1 MASGTKLLESQLS
14 EYEHKARAVCIGVN
28 HLALD
33 TERIQQDE
41 LLQKV
46 KKLEQEL
53 KDSASQKSGLPQ
65 RATELRS
72 DIKSNSAALRYLET
86 ISRLERSFTV
96 LTENVSETSVQLSSP
111 KALTESVYVK
121 KDLGGNV
128 QSCWNYVSNLSRLT
142 QVHIRNAA
150 EYQQFHHAVNE
161 VEAKLSRRIKMT
173 HPDHA
178 RPLEEDITGAHV
190 LANELRDHLNHF
202 IHLWNR
208 TGQLLEESRRVVPVH
223 LRLGGVNNGL
233 STNTE
238 VPSVVM
244 ARALLSLA
252 GPNYEL
258 AEGEEVRIVSNTD
271 DPHFWKV
278 QTSSGIVEV
287 PSVCLWISDPD
298 LGAVKR
304 AITAREK
311 CVESWELA
319 VDRMRERLRT
329 YYTRMLSHMAENGDV
344 YYSSKN
350 VMQHFLDD
358 LDLLYPPSD
367 TSAVELKHALNR
379 FQDKLQLVERG
390 RQPRDAFVL
399 REQDI
404 VSMHSPL
411 LRLRDHENQM
421 RSLNVQ
427 AQFIGQHMAH
437 YLREI
442 DADRRRMDD
451 ELKRMTSL
459 QRDHQTQLEHLISR
473 VRRWSSRYDRGHPKF
488 DSQESGT
495 SSSVRSSTRSDVTWH
510 GEAAS
515 RVRRDVMDAI
525 TQIGVETE
533 NAASQTH
540 QLEMTTEVT
549 EYRAARPLKE
559 SICQIGQITSVQL
572 IQTDNLQAPPP
583 PQKRDLF
590 QAITQTGT
598 VQADASLQTDM
609 LETSWVGVEQART
622 QQALPTQV
630 GDAVCQVG
638 YIQSTSHTQTEPWLG
653 TVVSGAGGQH
663 AVGLQTSAAQPA
675 RDAICQIGTVTSS
688 ASIQTVDLALKPTRS
703 VSEQFVASSMQPRPV
718 SDVICQIGS
727 LLAVQGTQTPHVET
741 SRFHA
746 NTQTGVITTEF
757 EVQADLFLERPRQ
770 VSTLAAACQ
779 VGVLQQPAEV
789 QVSLLT
795 PRPSVLDAICQIG
808 LLQQS
813 VATQVQLPTGR
824 HFDVA
829 TQLGFLTMEQQ
840 LQTEMLEEIPM
851 VEVIQQQQQRV
862 FTTTANVET
871 QVGVL
876 SHNQATQ
883 FAGPIGKP
891 STSMACQTDLG
902 PVKDTT
908 IQHLGKFYVDSYNVE
923 SQTGVIT
930 NNWATQTEDRM
941 IETKLMPVVSAP
953 PPKSYAYVAQTS
965 EQRRPKL
972 YEFALQTPQE
982 LKPKPRSKSY
992 DVLTQVG
999 IAKESRSTQ
1008 VEKSHKDYDVGSQVG
1023 IISQSKSTQ
1032 TTEYSAVAPDTFEV
1046 ELQTGVV
1053 TMSRDTQTRIDYQ
1066 KRVQVEDANVGTDI
1080 RVRGRDATIAT
1091 EEQLVMEPVIVQQ
1104 AFRPATPKEEFG
1116 QQVEILSTRFD
1127 VETQSGVVM
1136 QADSTQT
1143 TVMAESVAKVS
1154 ATKYDVEMQS
1164 GVVTQPHGTQT
1175 EAKFSATIPMDDASV
1190 QHTQLK
1196 PAENKKFQV
1205 TINPLAYDT
1214 IIESEQQILVDTVT
1228 PVKQIIPEVPKTEA
1242 GIQTVTKSRYDV
1254 ELQSG
1259 IITHPHSTQTDMRL
1273 KPAIPMSDVSMQ
1285 YGKTPH
1291 VGYDRLLETEPQLH
1305 VDVVAPIQQVRE
1317 VIQTDD
1323 FCAQASLAPSRY
1335 DVEIQSGT
1343 VTDVH
1348 GTQTEMKLQPVV
1360 PVDDASVQHATPK
1373 PKPGENKKFQV
1384 NINPAAFDTLLESE
1398 PALGVEL
1405 IVPVQHSIPEVPKSD
1420 IGTQVH
1426 ILPERFEVE
1435 LQSGIVST
1443 IHAVQT
1449 EPQLK
1454 PAVPVDDSSVQHV
1467 CEKPK
1472 AVDDKL
1478 LQVQIGSIG
1487 YDRKVETEHIDVGD
1501 VVTEVAPI
1509 KYNVE
1514 MQSGVVTD
1522 SRSIQ
1527 TDLRLKLDVAV
1538 SDASVQH
1545 EERKPI
1551 GYDTILETE
1560 KPLSL
1565 EVIAPVQH
1573 LRSEPSTSDFGIQ
1586 VAILP
1591 NKFDVELQ
1599 SGIVID
1605 VHGTQTE
1612 VVPIGEVSVQHETL
1626 RQHPGENKKFQ
1637 VNLAP
1642 TPVDAILESEP
1653 QLQVDIVTP
1662 VQQVHPEIPKHVEIQ
1677 VGSTPVTYDVELQ
1690 SGIITEAHSVQ
1701 TDKMRKSPIHTAD
1714 AGVQYVPAQPTPGEN
1729 KKFQVNLSP
1738 SAFDTLVEAKQPQQ
1752 QTVLKN
1758 AVGLQAEVAHMT
1770 TDVQVQSGVITSV
1783 AGVQTDVA
1791 HKPRILTEDVSI
1803 QFTEKRPI
1811 GKENQTSVKPTTR
1824 DETTQSEDPLHI
1836 DVVAPVQREVIPTEN
1851 MGVQAAIV
1859 PTRYDVEMQSGTLM
1873 SVHETQT
1880 EPLLKPV
1887 TPVDDVS
1894 VQYEATRPTAR
1905 DMIVESEKP
1914 LSVEVIAPIQQ
1925 VIPETPKVDMG
1936 IQATI
1941 VPTRYNVEMQSGTVM
1956 SVHETQTEPLLKPVT
1971 PVDDVSV
1978 QYEATRPTACDM
1990 IVESEKPL
1998 SVEVIAPIQ
2007 QVIPETPKVDMGI
2020 QATIVPTRYDVEMQ
2034 SGVVTDVHGIQTDK
2048 VLKPVVPVDD
2058 ASIQYEEDIG
2068 PVGKNKKLQVA
2079 VHPIPHDRML
2089 DSGEPISVDVIAPV
2103 QVAAIPM
2110 AEASLQAIITPTTYD
2125 VECQL
2130 GVKTNSD
2137 STQTDAQEKADTLDV
2152 NIQYKYLP
2160 EVQTSQK
2167 EVQAELKKKFI
2178 DIVIGTGPESRQ
2190 QWKDYQSR
2198 TEEEVKVQV
2207 LPPVQAVIPSEDV
2220 GIQAE
2225 YSPITY
2231 DVELQSGVLTMIHDT
2246 QTDPLTKLLVPTDDA
2261 SVQFTQA
2268 PPKPGSNKKFQ
2279 VMLTP
2284 GGHDTVMS
2292 SDLKTQPDVVVPPMY
2307 DVELQF
2313 GVITAVQQTQT
2324 ELALKPP
2331 VPVDEVNVHYER
2343 AMTVSH
2349 DTVLE
2354 SERPFVAEVVAPVQQ
2369 VIPGIERV
2377 EMGIQTALTPT
2388 RCDVELQSGTVTTVH
2403 GSQTDAFVR
2412 PVVPV
2417 DDVSVQLE
2425 QAVGVAGKN
2434 KKFQVDIQAVPYDR
2448 SVDSGEPIHVDVI
2461 APVQR
2466 MLAQMEDAS
2475 VQAGITPKLSD
2486 VSLQCGTVTNT
2497 CGSQTDE
2504 IEKPVVSVEKSAV
2517 EYRISSPPP
2526 GVNKKLQ
2533 FSAYSEP
2540 QDICVGSDI
2549 PIQVDVNAPVKQLP
2563 ESVAKDTFGVQVVI
2577 SADLYDVETQ
2587 AGHLTNVGSTQT
2599 EAITIPILDEAEVQ
2613 YQAFTITSGL
2623 NKKLQVR
2630 VSPIQVEASVQK
2642 DASPVG
2648 TRSFGAQTAEDSI
2661 DSNVSFVRQAAGQ
2674 DYTTNT
2680 EDILTVVALPM
2691 EQAVRIEPEKSDVST
2706 QCGIRTETSVTQTS
2720 VLSTRTRSVATDEP
2734 LSIEVVA
2741 PVQTVSHEDKTRKY
2755 DVSVQLG
2762 VRTQVALTQ
2771 TEPEFEKQQKVTST
2785 QTEPLTSDAIECA
2798 VTTVAYHETVGPSRN
2813 KKLQVR
2819 TEIPQL
2825 DFSTQT
2831 EPREPLLSDMQTQ
2844 TILRDE
2850 EMTQTTVSYTDTV
2863 RKESQGFRPHPAIPL
2878 VESITEFATP
2888 HRNKKCQ
2895 INLVS
2900 SEGTKP
2906 MTSNKKLQARVIQLD
2921 SECQFESRPVV
2932 SETTQPVP
2940 AVRVE
2945 AEAQAGPIQHNK
2957 KLQASVVL
2965 STDSVAFVPASK
2977 LDASTMTLL
2986 QPGLDVWTQ
2995 IEEPVRIEPEVKVLQ
3010 LAGQFA
3016 TPLDRRDCAMQ
3027 TTLSLTSD
3035 AMVDTVPTKYV
3046 TQIIQAE
3053 AEPTQE
3059 SSIFRT
3065 QLITSFSEKV
3075 EAEPT
3080 KAEVTHVSFSQRPPQ
3095 PIELTSKVEHVA
3107 YVSKTIQLSV
3117 PKADNSLQTD
3127 LMTAGKHSPVQT
3139 RHVRIQKGSSWL
3151 FSRQQDTGI
3160 QVDLTEVGQES
3171 PLYVR
3176 PVQAV
3181 ARSEVVDT
3189 TECYVSSRYGSM
3201 TSPTGSARGSVIGG
3215 RYMRSNVVNWGVQ
3228 CTPHTLTGVTQT
3240 TDLLK
3245 YETGSEISGDAV
3257 SIKED
3262 VKQSKGVATIGV
3274 QTDIEDEYLIKRVVT
3289 TVARRSGIQSYRH
3302 NAPVL
3307 RQLRGRGR
3315 TPLLSSSLPSNLDGQ
3330 FIEDDDEQLAG
3341 VPVTTKKVT
3350 TTYLDGTQKVVREEL
3365 LTEEVQSRARSLDS
3379 RIATHMHLSE
3389 QDMYEA
3395 DVFDLPDETDL
3406 QADAEH
3412 CFNNLLNIWSVPYLL
3427 TRIRR
3432 RGGSL
3437 SVDRDLATS
3446 MGTGRPTRL
3455 VGAKTQYTSTGSLL
3469 LSQTGNT
3476 RTAETQTFGFVGT
3489 NRPPHKNKRIQR
3501 GPSCINWSPSQ
3512 TNVAVVEP
3520 SPPTEES
3527 PPIYASGR
3535 QTRSTQQQQHEQ
3547 TQQVGFTTTYTEVHR
3562 EHSSSFASAV
3572 EDYVCPKCGTH
3583 AHIPQFGTMSTT
3595 QSQSLPI
3602 TQLRNALS
3610 QTRSSGYYTLENAG
3624 LTLPVYIGDEE
3635 LMRINP
3641 NQEVVEHPQVS
3652 VITWCP
3658 GDDIERS
3665 DAGSPSTTH
3674 DEVWVDSPG
3683 KLLEMQVTGV
3693 TVPGTNKVISA
3704 AEAFYRGI
3712 LRVVYWDYTKVDPR
3726 QTSGDMGVAIPLVD
3740 AVLSDAVKLAP
3751 ESRRDKP
3758 SREQTTDDQSTST
3771 LDAHVVWTTP
3781 ERHRTRYLVHS
3792 IRPEVERQ
3800 EVGSRTVSD
3809 AYTVAAAIRAG
3820 YIDRDSGLLVA
3831 RNPPTTGLPS
3841 STMHQY
3847 PYGTEQSSPYDE
3859 QTETLS
3865 VQEAMRR
3872 GILQAELIE
3881 TDSPYQTR
3889 SEGQLRTLPLYSP
3902 QDMPQDMDI

>member
-1 MASGTKLLESQLS
+1 M
-14 EYEHKARAVCIGVN
+14 
-28 HLALD
+28 
-33 TERIQQDE
+33 
-41 LLQKV
+41 
-46 KKLEQEL
+46 
-53 KDSASQKSGLPQ
+53 
-65 RATELRS
+65 
-72 DIKSNSAALRYLET
+72 
-86 ISRLERSFTV
+86 
-96 LTENVSETSVQLSSP
+96 
-111 KALTESVYVK
+111 
-121 KDLGGNV
+121 
-128 QSCWNYVSNLSRLT
+128 
-142 QVHIRNAA
+142 
-150 EYQQFHHAVNE
+150 
-161 VEAKLSRRIKMT
+161 
-173 HPDHA
+173 
-178 RPLEEDITGAHV
+178 
-190 LANELRDHLNHF
+190 
-202 IHLWNR
+202 
-208 TGQLLEESRRVVPVH
+208 
-223 LRLGGVNNGL
+223 
-233 STNTE
+233 
-238 VPSVVM
+238 
-244 ARALLSLA
+244 
-252 GPNYEL
+252 
-258 AEGEEVRIVSNTD
+258 
-271 DPHFWKV
+271 
-278 QTSSGIVEV
+278 
-287 PSVCLWISDPD
+287 
-298 LGAVKR
+298 
-304 AITAREK
+304 
-311 CVESWELA
+311 
-319 VDRMRERLRT
+319 
-329 YYTRMLSHMAENGDV
+329 
-344 YYSSKN
+344 
-350 VMQHFLDD
+350 
-358 LDLLYPPSD
+358 
-367 TSAVELKHALNR
+367 
-379 FQDKLQLVERG
+379 
-390 RQPRDAFVL
+390 
-399 REQDI
+399 
-404 VSMHSPL
+404 
-411 LRLRDHENQM
+411 
-421 RSLNVQ
+421 
-427 AQFIGQHMAH
+427 
-437 YLREI
+437 
-442 DADRRRMDD
+442 
-451 ELKRMTSL
+451 
-459 QRDHQTQLEHLISR
+459 
-473 VRRWSSRYDRGHPKF
+473 
-488 DSQESGT
+488 
-495 SSSVRSSTRSDVTWH
+495 
-510 GEAAS
+510 
-515 RVRRDVMDAI
+515 
-525 TQIGVETE
+525 
-533 NAASQTH
+533 
-540 QLEMTTEVT
+540 
-549 EYRAARPLKE
+549 
-559 SICQIGQITSVQL
+559 
-572 IQTDNLQAPPP
+572 
-583 PQKRDLF
+583 
-590 QAITQTGT
+590 
-598 VQADASLQTDM
+598 
-609 LETSWVGVEQART
+609 
-622 QQALPTQV
+622 
-630 GDAVCQVG
+630 
-638 YIQSTSHTQTEPWLG
+638 
-653 TVVSGAGGQH
+653 
-663 AVGLQTSAAQPA
+663 
-675 RDAICQIGTVTSS
+675 
-688 ASIQTVDLALKPTRS
+688 
-703 VSEQFVASSMQPRPV
+703 
-718 SDVICQIGS
+718 
-727 LLAVQGTQTPHVET
+727 
-741 SRFHA
+741 
-746 NTQTGVITTEF
+746 
-757 EVQADLFLERPRQ
+757 
-770 VSTLAAACQ
+770 
-779 VGVLQQPAEV
+779 
-789 QVSLLT
+789 
-795 PRPSVLDAICQIG
+795 
-808 LLQQS
+808 
-813 VATQVQLPTGR
+813 
-824 HFDVA
+824 
-829 TQLGFLTMEQQ
+829 
-840 LQTEMLEEIPM
+840 
-851 VEVIQQQQQRV
+851 
-862 FTTTANVET
+862 
-871 QVGVL
+871 
-876 SHNQATQ
+876 
-883 FAGPIGKP
+883 
-891 STSMACQTDLG
+891 
-902 PVKDTT
+902 
-908 IQHLGKFYVDSYNVE
+908 
-923 SQTGVIT
+923 
-930 NNWATQTEDRM
+930 
-941 IETKLMPVVSAP
+941 
-953 PPKSYAYVAQTS
+953 
-965 EQRRPKL
+965 
-972 YEFALQTPQE
+972 
-982 LKPKPRSKSY
+982 
-992 DVLTQVG
+992 
-999 IAKESRSTQ
+999 
-1008 VEKSHKDYDVGSQVG
+1008 
-1023 IISQSKSTQ
+1023 
-1032 TTEYSAVAPDTFEV
+1032 
-1046 ELQTGVV
+1046 
-1053 TMSRDTQTRIDYQ
+1053 
-1066 KRVQVEDANVGTDI
+1066 
-1080 RVRGRDATIAT
+1080 
-1091 EEQLVMEPVIVQQ
+1091 
-1104 AFRPATPKEEFG
+1104 
-1116 QQVEILSTRFD
+1116 
-1127 VETQSGVVM
+1127 
-1136 QADSTQT
+1136 
-1143 TVMAESVAKVS
+1143 
-1154 ATKYDVEMQS
+1154 
-1164 GVVTQPHGTQT
+1164 
-1175 EAKFSATIPMDDASV
+1175 
-1190 QHTQLK
+1190 
-1196 PAENKKFQV
+1196 
-1205 TINPLAYDT
+1205 
-1214 IIESEQQILVDTVT
+1214 
-1228 PVKQIIPEVPKTEA
+1228 
-1242 GIQTVTKSRYDV
+1242 
-1254 ELQSG
+1254 
-1259 IITHPHSTQTDMRL
+1259 
-1273 KPAIPMSDVSMQ
+1273 
-1285 YGKTPH
+1285 
-1291 VGYDRLLETEPQLH
+1291 
-1305 VDVVAPIQQVRE
+1305 
-1317 VIQTDD
+1317 
-1323 FCAQASLAPSRY
+1323 
-1335 DVEIQSGT
+1335 QSGT

-1348 GTQTEMKLQPVV
+1348 GTQTEMKVQSVV

-1384 NINPAAFDTLLESE
+1384 NIGPAAFDTLLESE
-1398 PALGVEL
+1398 QPLRVDVIA
-1405 IVPVQHSIPEVPKSD
+1405 PVQQTIPEVPKSD

-1426 ILPERFEVE
+1426 ISPERFDVE

-1454 PAVPVDDSSVQHV
+1454 PVVPVDDSSVQHV

-1472 AVDDKL
+1472 PVDNKL
-1478 LQVQIGSIG
+1478 LQVQIGSMG
-1487 YDRKVETEHIDVGD
+1487 YDKKVETERIDMVD
-1501 VVTEVAPI
+1501 VVAPVVPI
-1509 KYNVE
+1509 KYDVE
-1514 MQSGVVTD
+1514 IQSGVATD
-1522 SRSIQ
+1522 SHSIQ
-1527 TDLRLKLDVAV
+1527 TDLRLKLDVPV

-1545 EERKPI
+1545 EERKPA

-1565 EVIAPVQH
+1565 EVIAPVQQ
-1573 LRSEPSTSDFGIQ
+1573 LRSEPSTNDFGTQ

-1612 VVPIGEVSVQHETL
+1612 IVPVDEVSVQHEAI
-1626 RQHPGENKKFQ
+1626 RRHPGENKKFQ

-1642 TPVDAILESEP
+1642 AAVDAILESEP
-1653 QLQVDIVTP
+1653 QLLVDIIAP
-1662 VQQVHPEIPKHVEIQ
+1662 VQQVHPETPKHVEIQ

-1701 TDKMRKSPIHTAD
+1701 TDEIRKSPIHTVD
-1714 AGVQYVPAQPTPGEN
+1714 AGVQHVPAQPTPGEN

-1758 AVGLQAEVAHMT
+1758 AVGLQAEVVHMT

-1783 AGVQTDVA
+1783 AGVQTDVVD
-1791 HKPRILTEDVSI
+1791 KPRILTEDVSV

-1836 DVVAPVQREVIPTEN
+1836 DVVAPVKREVIPTEN
-1851 MGVQAAIV
+1851 MGVQAVIQ
-1859 PTRYDVEMQSGTLM
+1859 PTRCD
-1873 SVHETQT
+1873 
-1880 EPLLKPV
+1880 
-1887 TPVDDVS
+1887 
-1894 VQYEATRPTAR
+1894 
-1905 DMIVESEKP
+1905 
-1914 LSVEVIAPIQQ
+1914 
-1925 VIPETPKVDMG
+1925 
-1936 IQATI
+1936 
-1941 VPTRYNVEMQSGTVM
+1941 VEMQSGTVM

-1978 QYEATRPTACDM
+1978 QYEAARPTARDM

-1998 SVEVIAPIQ
+1998 SVEVIAPVQ
-2007 QVIPETPKVDMGI
+2007 QVMPKTPQVDMGIQATIVPTRYDVEMQSGVVTDVHGIQTDKVLKPVVPVDDVGVQYEAARPTARDMIVESEKPLSVEVIAPVQQVMPKTPQVDMGIQATIVPTRYDVEMQSGTVMSVHETQTEPLLKPVTPVDDVSVQYEAARPTARDMIVESEKPLSVEVIAPVQQVMPKTPQVDMGIQATIVPTRYDVEMQSGVVTDVHGIQTDKVLKPVVPVDDVGVQYEAARPTARDMIVESEKPLSVEVIAPVQQVMPKTPQVDMGI

-2079 VHPIPHDRML
+2079 LHPIPHDRML
-2089 DSGEPISVDVIAPV
+2089 DSGEPISVDIIAPV

-2110 AEASLQAIITPTTYD
+2110 AEASLQAVITPTTYD

-2130 GVKTNSD
+2130 GVTTKSG
-2137 STQTDAQEKADTLDV
+2137 STQTDAQEKTDTLDV
-2152 NIQYKYLP
+2152 SIQYKYVP

-2190 QWKDYQSR
+2190 QWKDYQSK
-2198 TEEEVKVQV
+2198 TEEELNVQV
-2207 LPPVQAVIPSEDV
+2207 LAPVQAAIPGEDV

-2231 DVELQSGVLTMIHDT
+2231 DVELQSGVLTMIQDT
-2246 QTDPLTKLLVPTDDA
+2246 QTDPLTKLVVPTDDA
-2261 SVQFTQA
+2261 GVQFTQA

-2284 GGHDTVMS
+2284 AGHDTVMS
-2292 SDLKTQPDVVVPPMY
+2292 GDLKTQPDVVAPPMY
-2307 DVELQF
+2307 DVELQS
-2313 GVITAVQQTQT
+2313 GVVTAVRQTQT
-2324 ELALKPP
+2324 DIQTLQPS

-2343 AMTVSH
+2343 AMPVSH
-2349 DTVLE
+2349 DLVLE

-2369 VIPGIERV
+2369 VIPGIETK
-2377 EMGIQTALTPT
+2377 ETGMQTALTPT
-2388 RCDVELQSGTVTTVH
+2388 RYDVELQSGTVTTVH
-2403 GSQTDAFVR
+2403 SSQTEAFVR

-2417 DDVSVQLE
+2417 EDVSVQLE
-2425 QAVGVAGKN
+2425 QAVGPAGKN
-2434 KKFQVDIQAVPYDR
+2434 KKFQVAIQAVPYDR
-2448 SVDSGEPIHVDVI
+2448 SVDSGEPIRLDAI

-2466 MLAQMEDAS
+2466 MLAQVEDAS
-2475 VQAGITPKLSD
+2475 VQASITPKLSD

-2497 CGSQTDE
+2497 CGLQTDE
-2504 IEKPVVSVEKSAV
+2504 MEKPLVSVEESAV
-2517 EYRISSPPP
+2517 EYRISSPPT

-2549 PIQVDVNAPVKQLP
+2549 PIQTDVNAPVKQLP
-2563 ESVAKDTFGVQVVI
+2563 QSVATDSFGVQVVI

-2587 AGHLTNVGSTQT
+2587 AGHVTNAGSTQT
-2599 EAITIPILDEAEVQ
+2599 EAITIPMVDEADVQ

-2642 DASPVG
+2642 DGSPVG
-2648 TRSFGAQTAEDSI
+2648 ATRSFGAQTAEDLV
-2661 DSNVSFVRQAAGQ
+2661 DSKVTFVRRAAGQ

-2691 EQAVRIEPEKSDVST
+2691 EQTVRIEPEKSDVST

-2741 PVQTVSHEDKTRKY
+2741 PVQTVSQEDKTRKY

-2762 VRTQVALTQ
+2762 VKTQVALTQ
-2771 TEPEFEKQQKVTST
+2771 TEPELGRQQKVTST
-2785 QTEPLTSDAIECA
+2785 QTEPLAPDAIECA
-2798 VTTVAYHETVGPSRN
+2798 VTTVAYHETEGSSRN
-2813 KKLQVR
+2813 KKLQVS
-2819 TEIPQL
+2819 TDIPQL

-2831 EPREPLLSDMQTQ
+2831 EPREPILSDMQTQ
-2844 TILRDE
+2844 TIVRDE
-2850 EMTQTTVSYTDTV
+2850 EMTQTTVSYMDSV

-2957 KLQASVVL
+2957 KLQASVVS

-2977 LDASTMTLL
+2977 SDASTMTLP
-2986 QPGLDVWTQ
+2986 QPSFDVWTQ
-2995 IEEPVRIEPEVKVLQ
+2995 IEEPVRMEPEVRELQ

-3035 AMVDTVPTKYV
+3035 AMVDTIPTKYV

-3095 PIELTSKVEHVA
+3095 PIELTPKVEHTA

-3117 PKADNSLQTD
+3117 PRADNSLQTD
-3127 LMTAGKHSPVQT
+3127 LMTASKHSPVQT

-3176 PVQAV
+3176 PVQTA

-3201 TSPTGSARGSVIGG
+3201 TSPTGSARGSVLGG
-3215 RYMRSNVVNWGVQ
+3215 RYMRPNVVSWGVQ

-3289 TVARRSGIQSYRH
+3289 TVARRSAIQSYRH

-3307 RQLRGRGR
+3307 KQLRGRGR

-3406 QADAEH
+3406 QTDAEH

-3437 SVDRDLATS
+3437 SVDRDLGTTV
-3446 MGTGRPTRL
+3446 GTGRPTRL

-3501 GPSCINWSPSQ
+3501 GPSCISWSPSQ
-3512 TNVAVVEP
+3512 TTVAVVEP
-3520 SPPTEES
+3520 SPPTDES
-3527 PPIYASGR
+3527 SPISAPGR
-3535 QTRSTQQQQHEQ
+3535 QTRSTQQQQQQHEQ

-3641 NQEVVEHPQVS
+3641 NQEVVEQPQVS

-3740 AVLSDAVKLAP
+3740 AVLSDAVKLAA

-3758 SREQTTDDQSTST
+3758 SRDQTTDDQSTST

-3820 YIDRDSGLLVA
+3820 YIDRDSGLLVV
-3831 RNPPTTGLPS
+3831 RNPPTTGLSS

-3847 PYGTEQSSPYDE
+3847 PYGTEESSPYDE

>member
-1 MASGTKLLESQLS
+1 MQFEGKRPVAYDRLLES
-14 EYEHKARAVCIGVN
+14 E
-28 HLALD
+28 
-33 TERIQQDE
+33 
-41 LLQKV
+41 
-46 KKLEQEL
+46 
-53 KDSASQKSGLPQ
+53 
-65 RATELRS
+65 
-72 DIKSNSAALRYLET
+72 
-86 ISRLERSFTV
+86 
-96 LTENVSETSVQLSSP
+96 
-111 KALTESVYVK
+111 
-121 KDLGGNV
+121 
-128 QSCWNYVSNLSRLT
+128 
-142 QVHIRNAA
+142 
-150 EYQQFHHAVNE
+150 
-161 VEAKLSRRIKMT
+161 
-173 HPDHA
+173 
-178 RPLEEDITGAHV
+178 RPLHV
-190 LANELRDHLNHF
+190 DVIA
-202 IHLWNR
+202 
-208 TGQLLEESRRVVPVH
+208 PVQQ
-223 LRLGGVNNGL
+223 
-233 STNTE
+233 
-238 VPSVVM
+238 
-244 ARALLSLA
+244 
-252 GPNYEL
+252 
-258 AEGEEVRIVSNTD
+258 VRPETPKD
-271 DPHFWKV
+271 DF
-278 QTSSGIVEV
+278 G
-287 PSVCLWISDPD
+287 
-298 LGAVKR
+298 
-304 AITAREK
+304 
-311 CVESWELA
+311 
-319 VDRMRERLRT
+319 
-329 YYTRMLSHMAENGDV
+329 
-344 YYSSKN
+344 
-350 VMQHFLDD
+350 
-358 LDLLYPPSD
+358 
-367 TSAVELKHALNR
+367 
-379 FQDKLQLVERG
+379 
-390 RQPRDAFVL
+390 
-399 REQDI
+399 
-404 VSMHSPL
+404 
-411 LRLRDHENQM
+411 
-421 RSLNVQ
+421 
-427 AQFIGQHMAH
+427 
-437 YLREI
+437 
-442 DADRRRMDD
+442 
-451 ELKRMTSL
+451 
-459 QRDHQTQLEHLISR
+459 
-473 VRRWSSRYDRGHPKF
+473 
-488 DSQESGT
+488 
-495 SSSVRSSTRSDVTWH
+495 
-510 GEAAS
+510 
-515 RVRRDVMDAI
+515 
-525 TQIGVETE
+525 
-533 NAASQTH
+533 
-540 QLEMTTEVT
+540 
-549 EYRAARPLKE
+549 
-559 SICQIGQITSVQL
+559 
-572 IQTDNLQAPPP
+572 
-583 PQKRDLF
+583 
-590 QAITQTGT
+590 
-598 VQADASLQTDM
+598 VQADI
-609 LETSWVGVEQART
+609 
-622 QQALPTQV
+622 LPK
-630 GDAVCQVG
+630 
-638 YIQSTSHTQTEPWLG
+638 
-653 TVVSGAGGQH
+653 
-663 AVGLQTSAAQPA
+663 
-675 RDAICQIGTVTSS
+675 R
-688 ASIQTVDLALKPTRS
+688 
-703 VSEQFVASSMQPRPV
+703 
-718 SDVICQIGS
+718 
-727 LLAVQGTQTPHVET
+727 
-741 SRFHA
+741 
-746 NTQTGVITTEF
+746 
-757 EVQADLFLERPRQ
+757 
-770 VSTLAAACQ
+770 
-779 VGVLQQPAEV
+779 
-789 QVSLLT
+789 
-795 PRPSVLDAICQIG
+795 
-808 LLQQS
+808 
-813 VATQVQLPTGR
+813 
-824 HFDVA
+824 
-829 TQLGFLTMEQQ
+829 
-840 LQTEMLEEIPM
+840 
-851 VEVIQQQQQRV
+851 
-862 FTTTANVET
+862 
-871 QVGVL
+871 
-876 SHNQATQ
+876 
-883 FAGPIGKP
+883 
-891 STSMACQTDLG
+891 
-902 PVKDTT
+902 
-908 IQHLGKFYVDSYNVE
+908 
-923 SQTGVIT
+923 
-930 NNWATQTEDRM
+930 
-941 IETKLMPVVSAP
+941 
-953 PPKSYAYVAQTS
+953 
-965 EQRRPKL
+965 
-972 YEFALQTPQE
+972 
-982 LKPKPRSKSY
+982 Y
-992 DVLTQVG
+992 DV
-999 IAKESRSTQ
+999 
-1008 VEKSHKDYDVGSQVG
+1008 
-1023 IISQSKSTQ
+1023 
-1032 TTEYSAVAPDTFEV
+1032 
-1046 ELQTGVV
+1046 EL
-1053 TMSRDTQTRIDYQ
+1053 
-1066 KRVQVEDANVGTDI
+1066 
-1080 RVRGRDATIAT
+1080 
-1091 EEQLVMEPVIVQQ
+1091 
-1104 AFRPATPKEEFG
+1104 
-1116 QQVEILSTRFD
+1116 
-1127 VETQSGVVM
+1127 QSGVVTDTHGT
-1136 QADSTQT
+1136 QADTKPRPIVQ
-1143 TVMAESVAKVS
+1143 VDDASVQHEFKKPAAYDRLLEADQPVRVDVVAPVQQLLPVTPKDDVGVQV
-1154 ATKYDVEMQS
+1154 AIVPNKFDVEMQS
-1164 GVVTQPHGTQT
+1164 GVVTETHGNQT
-1175 EAKFSATIPMDDASV
+1175 DLKLKPVVPVNDISV
-1190 QHTQLK
+1190 QHVL
-1196 PAENKKFQV
+1196 AR
-1205 TINPLAYDT
+1205 PL
-1214 IIESEQQILVDTVT
+1214 
-1228 PVKQIIPEVPKTEA
+1228 
-1242 GIQTVTKSRYDV
+1242 
-1254 ELQSG
+1254 
-1259 IITHPHSTQTDMRL
+1259 
-1273 KPAIPMSDVSMQ
+1273 
-1285 YGKTPH
+1285 
-1291 VGYDRLLETEPQLH
+1291 GYDRLLETEPQLH

-1335 DVEIQSGT
+1335 DVEMQSGT

-1348 GTQTEMKLQPVV
+1348 GTQTEIKLQPVV

-1384 NINPAAFDTLLESE
+1384 NLSPAAFDTLLESE
-1398 PALGVEL
+1398 QPLRVDVIA
-1405 IVPVQHSIPEVPKSD
+1405 PVQQVVPEVPKSD
-1420 IGTQVH
+1420 IGMQVY
-1426 ILPERFEVE
+1426 IYPERFDVE

-1449 EPQLK
+1449 EPQLI
-1454 PAVPVDDSSVQHV
+1454 PAVSVDDSSVQHV
-1467 CEKPK
+1467 SGKPK
-1472 AVDDKL
+1472 PVEDKL
-1478 LQVQIGSIG
+1478 LQVRIDSTG
-1487 YDRKVETEHIDVGD
+1487 YDRKVEAERIDMVD
-1501 VVTEVAPI
+1501 LVAPVVPI
-1509 KYNVE
+1509 KYDVE
-1514 MQSGVVTD
+1514 TQSGVVTD
-1522 SRSIQ
+1522 SQSIQ
-1527 TDLRLKLDVAV
+1527 TDLRLKLDVPV

-1545 EERKPI
+1545 EERKPA
-1551 GYDTILETE
+1551 GYDTLLETE

-1565 EVIAPVQH
+1565 EVLTPVQQLH
-1573 LRSEPSTSDFGIQ
+1573 QEPSTNDFGIQ
-1586 VAILP
+1586 VTILP

-1599 SGIVID
+1599 SGIVVD

-1612 VVPIGEVSVQHETL
+1612 IVPVDEISVQHETI
-1626 RQHPGENKKFQ
+1626 RRHPEENKKLQ

-1653 QLQVDIVTP
+1653 QLLVDIVAP
-1662 VQQVHPEIPKHVEIQ
+1662 VQQVHREIPKHVEIQ

-1701 TDKMRKSPIHTAD
+1701 TDEIRKSPIHTAD
-1714 AGVQYVPAQPTPGEN
+1714 AGVQHVPAQARPGEN

-1738 SAFDTLVEAKQPQQ
+1738 SAVDTLVGAKQI
-1752 QTVLKN
+1752 VLKN
-1758 AVGLQAEVAHMT
+1758 TVGLQAEVVHMT

-1783 AGVQTDVA
+1783 AGVQTDVLQ
-1791 HKPRILTEDVSI
+1791 KPPILTEDVSI

-1824 DETTQSEDPLHI
+1824 DQTTQSEDVLHI

-1851 MGVQAAIV
+1851 RGIQAIIQ
-1859 PTRYDVEMQSGTLM
+1859 PTRRDVEMQSGTVM
-1873 SVHETQT
+1873 SVHQTQT
-1880 EPLLKPV
+1880 EAVLKPV
-1887 TPVDDVS
+1887 IPVDDVS
-1894 VQYEATRPTAR
+1894 VQYEAARPTAR

-1914 LSVEVIAPIQQ
+1914 LSVEVVAPVQQ
-1925 VIPETPKVDMG
+1925 VMPEIPQVDMG
-1936 IQATI
+1936 IQA
-1941 VPTRYNVEMQSGTVM
+1941 
-1956 SVHETQTEPLLKPVT
+1956 L
-1971 PVDDVSV
+1971 
-1978 QYEATRPTACDM
+1978 
-1990 IVESEKPL
+1990 
-1998 SVEVIAPIQ
+1998 
-2007 QVIPETPKVDMGI
+2007 
-2020 QATIVPTRYDVEMQ
+2020 IVPTRYDVEMQ

-2058 ASIQYEEDIG
+2058 VSIQYEQDIE
-2068 PVGKNKKLQVA
+2068 PAGKNKKLQVA
-2079 VHPIPHDRML
+2079 LHPMPHDRML
-2089 DSGEPISVDVIAPV
+2089 DSGEPISVDIIAPV
-2103 QVAAIPM
+2103 QVAAIPT

-2130 GVKTNSD
+2130 GVKTKTG
-2137 STQTDAQEKADTLDV
+2137 STQTDAQKKADTLDV
-2152 NIQYKYLP
+2152 NIQYKYVP

-2167 EVQAELKKKFI
+2167 EVQAELRKEFI
-2178 DIVIGTGPESRQ
+2178 DIVIGTGPESRP
-2190 QWKDYQSR
+2190 QWKDYQSE
-2198 TEEEVKVQV
+2198 TEEELKVQV

-2246 QTDPLTKLLVPTDDA
+2246 QTDPLIKPVVPTDDTG
-2261 SVQFTQA
+2261 VQFTQA
-2268 PPKPGSNKKFQ
+2268 PPKPGANKKFQ
-2279 VMLTP
+2279 VILTP
-2284 GGHDTVMS
+2284 QGHDTVMS
-2292 SDLKTQPDVVVPPMY
+2292 GDLKTQPDVVAPLTY

-2313 GVITAVQQTQT
+2313 GVITAVRQTQT
-2324 ELALKPP
+2324 ELELKPP

-2343 AMTVSH
+2343 AMPISH

-2354 SERPFVAEVVAPVQQ
+2354 SERPFVAEIVAPVQQ
-2369 VIPGIERV
+2369 VIPGIESR
-2377 EMGIQTALTPT
+2377 EMGIQTAPTPT
-2388 RCDVELQSGTVTTVH
+2388 RYDVELQSGTVTTVH
-2403 GSQTDAFVR
+2403 GSQTDDFLR

-2425 QAVGVAGKN
+2425 QAVGPAGRN

-2448 SVDSGEPIHVDVI
+2448 SVDSGEPIRLDVI

-2466 MLAQMEDAS
+2466 VLAQVEDAS
-2475 VQAGITPKLSD
+2475 VQARITPKLSD

-2497 CGSQTDE
+2497 CGSQTAE
-2504 IEKPVVSVEKSAV
+2504 IEEPLVAVEESAV

-2540 QDICVGSDI
+2540 HDICVGSDI
-2549 PIQVDVNAPVKQLP
+2549 PIQIDVRAPVKQVP
-2563 ESVAKDTFGVQVVI
+2563 ESVAKDSFGVQVVI

-2587 AGHLTNVGSTQT
+2587 AGHVTDVGSTQT
-2599 EAITIPILDEAEVQ
+2599 EGPTIPIMDEAEVQ

-2642 DASPVG
+2642 DGSPVG
-2648 TRSFGAQTAEDSI
+2648 TRSFGAQTAEDLI
-2661 DSNVSFVRQAAGQ
+2661 DSKVSFVRRAAGQ

-2680 EDILTVVALPM
+2680 EDTLTVVALPM
-2691 EQAVRIEPEKSDVST
+2691 EQTVRTEPEKSDVST

-2741 PVQTVSHEDKTRKY
+2741 PVSQEDRTRKY

-2771 TEPEFEKQQKVTST
+2771 TEPLV
-2785 QTEPLTSDAIECA
+2785 PDAVDCA
-2798 VTTVAYHETVGPSRN
+2798 VTTVTYHEGPSRN
-2813 KKLQVR
+2813 KKLQVS
-2819 TEIPQL
+2819 TDIPHL
-2825 DFSTQT
+2825 DVSIQT
-2831 EPREPLLSDMQTQ
+2831 EPREPLLSDVQTQ
-2844 TILRDE
+2844 TIVQDE
-2850 EMTQTTVSYTDTV
+2850 EMTQTTVSYMDTV
-2863 RKESQGFRPHPAIPL
+2863 RKESQGFRLHPAIPL

-2921 SECQFESRPVV
+2921 SECQFESRPIV
-2932 SETTQPVP
+2932 SEITQPVP
-2940 AVRVE
+2940 AARVE
-2945 AEAQAGPIQHNK
+2945 AEAQVGPVQHNK
-2957 KLQASVVL
+2957 KLQASGVV
-2965 STDSVAFVPASK
+2965 STDSVGFAPASH
-2977 LDASTMTLL
+2977 LDAFTMTVL
-2986 QPGLDVWTQ
+2986 QPGFDAWTQ
-2995 IEEPVRIEPEVKVLQ
+2995 IEEPVRTEPEVQVLQ

-3016 TPLDRRDCAMQ
+3016 TPSDRRDCATQ

-3035 AMVDTVPTKYV
+3035 VMVDTVPTKYV

-3053 AEPTQE
+3053 AEPSQE

-3080 KAEVTHVSFSQRPPQ
+3080 KADVTHVSFSQLPPQ
-3095 PIELTSKVEHVA
+3095 PIELTPKVEHTA

-3117 PKADNSLQTD
+3117 PRADNSLQTD
-3127 LMTAGKHSPVQT
+3127 LMTASKHSPVQT

-3176 PVQAV
+3176 PVQA
-3181 ARSEVVDT
+3181 ATRSEVVDT

-3201 TSPTGSARGSVIGG
+3201 TSPTGSVRGSVLGG
-3215 RYMRSNVVNWGVQ
+3215 RYMRPNVVSWGVQ

-3240 TDLLK
+3240 ADLLK

-3274 QTDIEDEYLIKRVVT
+3274 QTNIEDEYLIKRVVT

-3302 NAPVL
+3302 NAPVIK
-3307 RQLRGRGR
+3307 QLRGRGR

-3379 RIATHMHLSE
+3379 RIATHLHLSE

-3437 SVDRDLATS
+3437 SVDRDLATTV
-3446 MGTGRPTRL
+3446 GTGRPTRL

-3476 RTAETQTFGFVGT
+3476 RTAETQTFGFVGA

-3501 GPSCINWSPSQ
+3501 GPSCISWSPSQ
-3512 TNVAVVEP
+3512 TTVAVVEP
-3520 SPPTEES
+3520 SPPTDES
-3527 PPIYASGR
+3527 SLVSAPGR
-3535 QTRSTQQQQHEQ
+3535 QKRSTQPQQQHEQ

-3658 GDDIERS
+3658 GDDTERS
-3665 DAGSPSTTH
+3665 DVGSPSTTH

-3820 YIDRDSGLLVA
+3820 YIDRDSGLLVV
-3831 RNPPTTGLPS
+3831 RNPPTTGLS
-3841 STMHQY
+3841 SSAMHQY
-3847 PYGTEQSSPYDE
+3847 PYGTEESSPDDE